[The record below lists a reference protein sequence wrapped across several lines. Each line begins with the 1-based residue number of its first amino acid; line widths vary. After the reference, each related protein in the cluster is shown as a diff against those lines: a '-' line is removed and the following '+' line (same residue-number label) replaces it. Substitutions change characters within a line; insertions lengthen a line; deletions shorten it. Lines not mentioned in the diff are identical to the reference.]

1 MLTGFR
7 HSYMQVDI
15 RDGEKGRI
23 LPHCIGSSISETPPS
38 DALPIRSPCG
48 ADADVPSGV
57 MIVDGAKRTKKR
69 LLA

>member
-1 MLTGFR
+1 MLTVFR

-15 RDGEKGRI
+15 RDGEKERI
-23 LPHCIGSSISETPPS
+23 LPHCIGSSISETPP
-38 DALPIRSPCG
+38 DALPIRSSCR